1 MTTLENLIWSF
12 LSKAGAAVDGKPIAV
27 DADLHRLI
35 WESMSRKQ
43 TFMVGDP
50 FADHAYRPEAK
61 MEFNGSPV
69 VIGSAP

>member
-12 LSKAGAAVDGKPIAV
+12 LSKAGASVDGKPIAV
-27 DADLHRLI
+27 D
-35 WESMSRKQ
+35 
-43 TFMVGDP
+43 P
-50 FADHAYRPEAK
+50 FADHSYRPEAK